1 MVGFA
6 VLSAFENG
14 VFYEVGEAVF
24 EGLLV
29 TGASLHHQY
38 KVRNFAFFLFVY
50 QSDTVY

>member
-1 MVGFA
+1 MIGLA
-6 VLSAFENG
+6 VLGAFENG
-14 VFYEVGEAVF
+14 VFHEVGETIF
-24 EGLLV
+24 EGLLI